1 MKKKLIIIST
11 ALILIFVIILIAV
24 YKNNG
29 NNVIKKDLLDI
40 LYEKIDNKEDIIIHI
55 TAKDD
60 NCNFCTISKN
70 MIDYYNKTFSLNM
83 ITLNKSSYSDKKFNN
98 LLTKLGINLDSFIV
112 APALIIVDKGI
123 AVTIINEIHDEVDLK
138 KYLIEYGYID
148 NKYTE
153 NDIQVNDDKLEELY
167 NSEDN
172 SIVIL
177 IDNNTVNSY
186 NYRRKILELS
196 NKYNFK
202 YSVYIAGTVGS
213 LMGNI
218 KFIDEIKEEIELPYM
233 VIVGNGKIIDYTTNK
248 SNNKLEKFLQDNKFI
263 E

>member
-172 SIVIL
+172 SIVKL
-177 IDNNTVNSY
+177 ID
-186 NYRRKILELS
+186 
-196 NKYNFK
+196 NFK